1 VAGVTLHRL
10 RRHLVPVSA
19 HFRHSLVLAYACPAE
34 ALAPLMPARLMLDR
48 HGEYGLAAAAFV
60 QTEKLRPS
68 LLPRALGTSFFLAG
82 YRLFVRVRDS
92 PSLRGLY
99 VLRSDTDR
107 RTMELLG
114 NALTHYRYTRSE
126 ARVTEKPGRLAVEVR
141 TQHGDGDVD
150 VVADLDAEATLPP
163 GSPFETLD
171 EARRFAG
178 PLPYTFDVERETG
191 AIVAVRGQRSGWEPR
206 PVSVDVRRVSF
217 FEREPFTGAVLANA
231 FHVAD
236 VDYRWERGQV
246 L

>member
-1 VAGVTLHRL
+1 MLHRL

-34 ALAPLMPARLMLDR
+34 ALEQLLPARLTLDR
-48 HGEYGLAAAAFV
+48 HGHHGLAAAAFV

-68 LLPRALGTSFFLAG
+68 FLPRALGTSFFLAG

-107 RTMELLG
+107 RTMERLG
-114 NALTHYRYTRSE
+114 NALTHYRYTLSE
-126 ARVTEKPGRLAVEVR
+126 ARVMEAPGRLEVEVR
-141 TQHGDGDVD
+141 TPGGEADVD
-150 VVADLDAEATLPP
+150 VVADLEAEAALPD
-163 GSPFETLD
+163 GSPFATLD

-178 PLPYTFDVERETG
+178 PLPYTFEVERETG
-191 AIVAVRGQRSGWEPR
+191 AIVAVRGVRSGWEPR
-206 PVSVDVRRVSF
+206 PVSVDVRQVAF

-231 FHVAD
+231 FHVAN
-236 VDYRWERGQV
+236 VDYRWERGRI

>member
-1 VAGVTLHRL
+1 MLHRL
-10 RRHLVPVSA
+10 RRHLVPMSA
-19 HFRHSLVLAYACPAE
+19 HFGHSLVLAYACPADSLE
-34 ALAPLMPARLMLDR
+34 PLLPARLMLDR
-48 HGEYGLAAAAFV
+48 HGDYGIGAAALV

-68 LLPRALGTSFFLAG
+68 FLPRALGTSFFLAG

-107 RTMELLG
+107 RVMEALG
-114 NALTHYRYTRSE
+114 NALTHYRYSLAE
-126 ARVTEKPGRLAVEVR
+126 ARVAVLPGRLEVEVR
-141 TQHGDGDVD
+141 TPGGEADVD
-150 VVADLDAEATLPP
+150 VAADLEAEAGLPA
-163 GSPFETLD
+163 GSPFATLD

-191 AIVAVRGQRSGWEPR
+191 AIVAVRGVRAGWAPH
-206 PVSVDVRRVSF
+206 PVSVDVRRVAF
-217 FEREPFTGAVLANA
+217 FERDPFAGAVLANA

-236 VDYRWERGQV
+236 VDYRWQRGRT